1 MEYIESFIQEYI
13 CDLWVYWLLVFIGLY
28 FRYENL
34 QYSFLP
40 SNRKVYKISVDIGV
54 VLFLTLS
61 IGGIEKGQ
69 PRSTAFEVFVIII
82 LLLYCFCTLNSKCEN
97 GTTES
102 LLVVING
109 IYVTYLSFTSWPISL
124 VFAFIIIAVSYF
136 ISRYRNFE
144 NISEF
149 WEITLLSVESVLIS
163 ASIYLYNL
171 TSFYHSFLIVLF
183 NGTMLT
189 LINVLIIYYVKKWC
203 GEDAEGYLQRIK
215 GIDNL

>member
-1 MEYIESFIQEYI
+1 MVFIESFIQGYI
-13 CDLWVYWLLVFIGLY
+13 CDLWVYWLLVFIGLD

-40 SNRKVYKISVDIGV
+40 TNRKVYKIAVDIGV

-61 IGGIEKGQ
+61 IGGMGKGQ
-69 PRSTAFEVFVIII
+69 TSSTAFEVFVIII

-97 GTTES
+97 GATES
-102 LLVVING
+102 LLVVVNG
-109 IYVTYLSFTSWPISL
+109 IYITYLSFTSWPTSFI
-124 VFAFIIIAVSYF
+124 FAIIIIIISFF
-136 ISRYRNFE
+136 ISRYRNIE

-149 WEITLLSVESVLIS
+149 WEITLLSVESILIS
-163 ASIYLYNL
+163 ATIYFNNL
-171 TSFYHSFLIVLF
+171 TSFYHTFLIVLF

-203 GEDAEGYLQRIK
+203 GEDAEGYLQRVK

>member
-1 MEYIESFIQEYI
+1 MVFIESFIQEYI
-13 CDLWVYWLLVFIGLY
+13 CDLWVYWLLVFISLY

-40 SNRKVYKISVDIGV
+40 TNRKVYKIAVDIGV

-61 IGGIEKGQ
+61 IGGMGKVQ
-69 PRSTAFEVFVIII
+69 TSSTAFEIFVITI

-102 LLVVING
+102 LLVVVNG
-109 IYVTYLSFTSWPISL
+109 IYVTYLSFTSWPTSF
-124 VFAFIIIAVSYF
+124 VFAIIIITISFF

-149 WEITLLSVESVLIS
+149 WEITLLSVESILIS
-163 ASIYLYNL
+163 ATIYFNNL
-171 TSFYHSFLIVLF
+171 TSFYHTFLIVLF

-189 LINVLIIYYVKKWC
+189 LINVLIVYYVKKWC
-203 GEDAEGYLQRIK
+203 GEDAEGYLQRVVNGK
-215 GIDNL
+215 